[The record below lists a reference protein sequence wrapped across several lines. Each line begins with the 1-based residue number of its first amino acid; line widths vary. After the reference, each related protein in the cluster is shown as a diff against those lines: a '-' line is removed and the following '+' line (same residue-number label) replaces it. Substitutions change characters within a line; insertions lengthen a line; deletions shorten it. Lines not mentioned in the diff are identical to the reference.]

1 MDMNPHTARLVV
13 HEGDQTRTV
22 PIDPLP
28 FTIGRQ
34 PDRKLFL
41 SNPQVSREHAI
52 ILRDGEGFL
61 IKDLSSRCGTL
72 VNGERKDQA
81 RLKAG
86 DRIQLGSIEL
96 LFVDAEDHVSPSAA
110 MSRLSGDTGS
120 S

>member
-1 MDMNPHTARLVV
+1 MNMNQHTARLVV

-34 PDRKLFL
+34 PDRHLFL
-41 SNPQVSREHAI
+41 SNPQVSREHASI
-52 ILRDGEGFL
+52 QRDAEGFL
-61 IKDLSSRCGTL
+61 IKDLNSRYGTL

-86 DRIQLGSIEL
+86 DRIQLGSVEL
-96 LFVDAEDHVSPSAA
+96 LFVDSEDHASPSVAV
-110 MSRLSGDTGS
+110 SILS
-120 S
+120 